1 MRLKRLLI
9 RAGVGIAA
17 LAAIAWA
24 VLASIPLVERWMYR
38 GEPSGESVRF
48 IEWHRG
54 QSTVAILFI
63 HGLGGCAVPA
73 GQTAETFCPRSAVDS
88 FRSSLAPKSWPEM
101 LAAGTEPL
109 GDREV
114 ERVFGRPLRT
124 SDFGIYGVDYS
135 RLTTENCPDMSIPEA
150 ATRIREVIEQ
160 KLLRQ
165 YEHIIIVA
173 HSMGGLIAKR
183 MLIDSRTVGNRSA
196 LLESTI
202 GLFWLGVP
210 AQGSNQAPD
219 PGITRFA
226 METIG
231 ADWWANVCSRHVK
244 DLYAGDENTFLRDL
258 EDGWSNLLG
267 AVRFESAGKPKTYCA
282 FEKVGE
288 SIFLGVRRTIVSR
301 SYALTQC
308 SETAAAIGTYHTD
321 LPKPQR
327 SGSDVQLW
335 LIGGLDR
342 LLSEWIKW
350 PFVRRAI
357 KPDDTFETM
366 AAWFNSR
373 QRAFVVNVDDGV
385 KDKRPVGDL
394 IEAPTSLALLR
405 KLLLENPT
413 VCSVATWPDNDRG
426 RIQLKAAGACSP

>member
-1 MRLKRLLI
+1 MA
-9 RAGVGIAA
+9 AGVAVVV
-17 LAAIAWA
+17 AIGWG
-24 VLASIPLVERWMYR
+24 VLATIPVVQRWIYR

-63 HGLGGCAVPA
+63 HGLGGCAVPP
-73 GQTAETFCPRSAVDS
+73 GQSAESFCPRSAKDS
-88 FRSSLAPKSWPEM
+88 FRSSSAQKSWPEM
-101 LAAGTEPL
+101 LAAGMEPI

-114 ERVFGRPLRT
+114 EKVFSRPLRT

-150 ATRIREVIEQ
+150 ASRIRELIERR
-160 KLLRQ
+160 LLRQ
-165 YEHIIIVA
+165 YEHIIVVA

-183 MLIDSRTVGNRSA
+183 MLLDSRTVGSRSA

-231 ADWWANVCSRHVK
+231 ADWWANVCSRQVK

-288 SIFLGVRRTIVSR
+288 PIFLFIRRTIVSR

-308 SETAAAIGTYHTD
+308 SETPAAIGTYHTD
-321 LPKPQR
+321 LPKPQNT
-327 SGSDVQLW
+327 GSDVQLW
-335 LIGGLDR
+335 LTGGLDR
-342 LLSEWIKW
+342 LMSEWINW
-350 PFVRRAI
+350 RFVRRAI
-357 KPDDTFETM
+357 KPDDTFQTI
-366 AAWFNSR
+366 ADCLNSR
-373 QRAFVVNVDDGV
+373 QRAFVVTVDDGI
-385 KDKRPVGDL
+385 KNKRPAGDL
-394 IEAPTSLALLR
+394 VEAPNALVLLQ

-413 VCSVATWPDNDRG
+413 VCSSTEWPDNDRA
-426 RIQLKAAGACSP
+426 RIRLRSAGACAP